1 MRILVLNCGSS
12 TVKYKFFNMKDN
24 LLLAGGLADRIG
36 SSDSS
41 LAHAAAG
48 RKEHVCREVLTT
60 HDQAVEKILRLLTG
74 ERGVINHVS
83 EIHAVGHRVV
93 HGGCYFRESVAVD
106 NEVLKLLE
114 KCSPLA
120 PLHNPPNL
128 SGINA
133 CRKLMPAAVQVAV
146 LDTAYHQT
154 IPDYAFMYA
163 LPHNM
168 YHDHSIRKYGFHG
181 ISHSYVAAR
190 SASMLNVML
199 ESLRII
205 TCHLGNGASLCAIGG
220 GRSLDTTMGFTPLAG
235 LIMGTRCGDIDP
247 AIIPF
252 LMEKEGVSLAEA
264 MNILNRKSGVL
275 GVSGVSADFRD
286 LEGAALAGHQG
297 SRLAL
302 DMFSYSA
309 SRGVGSL
316 VSTIG
321 GLDVLVFTAGVG
333 ENSPDIRQRI
343 CSRLNYLGVS
353 LDEERNSVKGKEL
366 EISSP
371 DSAVRVL
378 VIPTDEERA
387 IAEETRQVA
396 EKIIHRKG
404 S

>member
-1 MRILVLNCGSS
+1 
-12 TVKYKFFNMKDN
+12 
-24 LLLAGGLADRIG
+24 
-36 SSDSS
+36 
-41 LAHAAAG
+41 
-48 RKEHVCREVLTT
+48 
-60 HDQAVEKILRLLTG
+60 
-74 ERGVINHVS
+74 
-83 EIHAVGHRVV
+83 
-93 HGGCYFRESVAVD
+93 
-106 NEVLKLLE
+106 
-114 KCSPLA
+114 
-120 PLHNPPNL
+120 
-128 SGINA
+128 
-133 CRKLMPAAVQVAV
+133 
-146 LDTAYHQT
+146 
-154 IPDYAFMYA
+154 
-163 LPHNM
+163 
-168 YHDHSIRKYGFHG
+168 
-181 ISHSYVAAR
+181 
-190 SASMLNVML
+190 
-199 ESLRII
+199 
-205 TCHLGNGASLCAIGG
+205 
-220 GRSLDTTMGFTPLAG
+220 
-235 LIMGTRCGDIDP
+235 
-247 AIIPF
+247 
-252 LMEKEGVSLAEA
+252 
-264 MNILNRKSGVL
+264 L